1 MVGFPHSSPEQPVTR
16 GRALF
21 YAAVLNAGFAVL
33 ALVDP
38 GSTKALLPVCVGASA
53 LVLLVAAVRERRAGK
68 AGAELAATAR
78 QLAALVEN
86 AGDPIL
92 SASRDGTIRSW
103 NLAAEQV
110 LGYSASEII
119 GRNIS
124 ILLPPESQPFVERR
138 KEQIHSGEMVPLD
151 ETVLI
156 AKGGERVAVSSRLA
170 PLRDESGEIIGLA
183 AFHRDIRHALRQRA
197 EREALQQQLLQ
208 SQRLETVGQL
218 AGGIAHDFNN
228 LLAVILNYADF
239 VRDELPDGSHV
250 RDDVD
255 EIYGAAER
263 AAALTHQ
270 LLLFSRREVARPQV
284 LDLNDVVTD
293 TERLLGRTLGKN
305 VELSTSLEDGLW
317 PVMADAGQLE
327 QVLMNLAVNARDAMP
342 DGGTITIETGNAEL
356 EPGRYVS
363 LSVTDTGSGMSP
375 DVAAHAFEPFFTTK
389 DRGEGTGLGLSTTYG
404 IVEEAGGDI
413 RIDSEEGRG
422 TAVRVYLP
430 AAVS

>member
-1 MVGFPHSSPEQPVTR
+1 MTR
-16 GRALF
+16 GRTLF
-21 YAAVLNAGFAVL
+21 YAAFLNAGFAVL
-33 ALVDP
+33 AFVHPD
-38 GSTKALLPVCVGASA
+38 STKALLPACVGASA
-53 LVLLVAAVRERRAGK
+53 LVILMAAVREARARK
-68 AGAELAATAR
+68 ASAELAASAR

-110 LGYSASEII
+110 LGYSAGEII
-119 GRNIS
+119 GQNIS
-124 ILLPPESQPFVERR
+124 ILLPPESQPFVQRR

-183 AFHRDIRHALRQRA
+183 AFHRDIRQVLRQRA

-250 RDDVD
+250 REDVD
-255 EIYGAAER
+255 EIYRAADR
-263 AAALTHQ
+263 AAALTRQ

-293 TERLLGRTLGKN
+293 TERLLGRALGKN
-305 VELSTSLEDGLW
+305 VELSTSLADGLW

-375 DVAAHAFEPFFTTK
+375 EVAAHAFEPFFTTK
-389 DRGEGTGLGLSTTYG
+389 GHSQGTGLGLSTTYG

-430 AAVS
+430 AVVS